1 MPLWQ
6 LLTPENA
13 YTPEEKAD
21 IATKITNI
29 YSSDWSRENFGFELP
44 KFYTSVVFHE
54 VKADSFFVGGESRDN
69 FVQIEVVHIAR
80 TNEQAAVLA
89 GITVEEILKRYFENV
104 NSILKPY
111 TLDRGLEVEFH
122 VETAWSRR
130 SRTARRSGAGTR
142 RTGARRTERTSTPD
156 RPHHDPG
163 CVPRAG
169 THPVPPAIHSLTFLQ
184 RKIPCAKTS
193 SSTPKAR
200 PCAAGSTRPRVC
212 PARHRASS

>member
-21 IATKITNI
+21 MAEKITNI

-69 FVQIEVVHIAR
+69 FVQVEVVHIAR
-80 TNEQAAVLA
+80 TNEQAAELA

-104 NSILKPY
+104 NGILKPY
-111 TLDRGLEVEFH
+111 TIDRGYEVEFH
-122 VETAWSRR
+122 VETAPFETWQID
-130 SRTARRSGAGTR
+130 GM
-142 RTGARRTERTSTPD
+142 
-156 RPHHDPG
+156 
-163 CVPRAG
+163 
-169 THPVPPAIHSLTFLQ
+169 VPPEPYSEDERRWYTEN
-184 RKIPCAKTS
+184 RS
-193 SSTPKAR
+193 SVYGEYATA
-200 PCAAGSTRPRVC
+200 
-212 PARHRASS
+212 